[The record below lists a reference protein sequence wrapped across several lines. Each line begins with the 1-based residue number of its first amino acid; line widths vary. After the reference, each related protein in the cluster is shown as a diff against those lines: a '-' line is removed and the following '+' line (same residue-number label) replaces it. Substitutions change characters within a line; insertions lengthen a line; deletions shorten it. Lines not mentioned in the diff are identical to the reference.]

1 MKKST
6 HKPGKTVFFIG
17 LTLVFLGIVGF
28 VLLLID
34 KVATGRGLD
43 YYINGWGISQNYLST
58 LVLIAIVP
66 IVIAAAWGF
75 RYWQKREEKDL
86 LKRYANGNSNKD
98 A

>member
-1 MKKST
+1 M
-6 HKPGKTVFFIG
+6 HKPGKPALFTGI
-17 LTLVFLGIVGF
+17 TPVFLGIVGF
-28 VLLLID
+28 VLLLVD
-34 KVATGRGLD
+34 KVASGRGLD
-43 YYINGWGISQNYLST
+43 YYMNGWGVRQNYLST

-66 IVIAAAWGF
+66 IVLAAAWGF